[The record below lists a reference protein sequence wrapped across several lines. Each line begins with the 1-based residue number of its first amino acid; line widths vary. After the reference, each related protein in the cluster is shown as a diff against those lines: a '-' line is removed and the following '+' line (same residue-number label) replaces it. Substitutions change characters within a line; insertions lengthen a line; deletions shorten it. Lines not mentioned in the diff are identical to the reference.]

1 MGRRRNVHPAGTN
14 PLTRNSDPPDEELIR
29 RFKDG
34 DGDALGALFDRYEGL
49 LRQRIDRLLPP
60 HLRRRQSISDV
71 LQESRIVAFE
81 RREDFE
87 PRHDGSL
94 RNWLLE
100 IVERKARRAIQ
111 WHAVGK
117 RSARREVT
125 RARRA
130 DTAQFAGDGP
140 SPSEVAIASELEVL
154 ARRAMETLPQDYQD
168 VLRLSWKEQL
178 NLREISLR
186 LERSYE
192 ATKKLYGRAL
202 AQFGKAL
209 RALRGESHG

>member
-1 MGRRRNVHPAGTN
+1 MVHAAKTKQ
-14 PLTRNSDPPDEELIR
+14 LTDDLDLPEEELVR
-29 RFKDG
+29 CFRAG
-34 DGDALGALFDRYEGL
+34 DGEALCALFDRHEGL
-49 LRQRIDRLLPP
+49 LRRRIERLLPRY
-60 HLRRRQSISDV
+60 LRRRQSISDV

-87 PRHDGSL
+87 PHRDGSL

-100 IVERKARRAIQ
+100 IVERKARRAVQ
-111 WHAVGK
+111 WHAAVGK
-117 RSARREVT
+117 RSAQREVT
-125 RARRA
+125 KAQRA
-130 DTAQFAGDGP
+130 DTAQFAGGDP
-140 SPSEVAIASELEVL
+140 SPSEVAIASELEAL
-154 ARRAMETLPQDYQD
+154 ARRAMETLPPDYQD

-202 AQFGKAL
+202 ARFGRAL

>member
-1 MGRRRNVHPAGTN
+1 MVHPAGTK
-14 PLTRNSDPPDEELIR
+14 PLTKDSDLPEEELIC
-29 RFKDG
+29 RFRSG
-34 DGDALGALFDRYEGL
+34 DGEALCALFDRHEGL

-60 HLRRRQSISDV
+60 YLRRRQSISDV

-87 PRHDGSL
+87 PRRDGSL

-100 IVERKARRAIQ
+100 IVERKARRAVQ
-111 WHAVGK
+111 WHAAVEK

-125 RARRA
+125 KAHRAE
-130 DTAQFAGDGP
+130 TAQFAGDGP

-186 LERSYE
+186 RERSYE

-202 AQFGKAL
+202 ARFGKAL
-209 RALRGESHG
+209 RALRGESRG

>member
-1 MGRRRNVHPAGTN
+1 MVHPAGTK
-14 PLTRNSDPPDEELIR
+14 PLTRSSDSPEEELIR
-29 RFKDG
+29 RFRSG
-34 DGDALGALFDRYEGL
+34 DGDALCALFDRYEGL
-49 LRQRIDRLLPP
+49 LRQRIDRLLP
-60 HLRRRQSISDV
+60 HYLRRRQSISDV

-87 PRHDGSL
+87 PRHGGSL

-117 RSARREVT
+117 RSAHREVT
-125 RARRA
+125 KTHRA

-140 SPSEVAIASELEVL
+140 SPSEVAIALELEVL
-154 ARRAMETLPQDYQD
+154 ARKAMEALPGEYRD

-186 LERSYE
+186 MGRSYE

-202 AQFGKAL
+202 ARFGRAL
-209 RALRGESHG
+209 RALRGESRG